1 MPEPLRAVAVNLIT
15 GRRGAGKSS
24 VIRRLLA
31 QRPAG
36 ERWAVLYNDVPAAGE
51 STPDPKQ
58 DEVRGDVR
66 FSLMADGCICCSAQV
81 GLRVA
86 LTRLLR
92 DARPQRLL
100 IEPSSQARVNEVL
113 KLLADRWLAPVLDVR
128 ATILVVNAAQHAGA
142 PLAHELDR
150 ERIAYAQVIALH
162 QAGRAAGEGADGLA
176 ELEHALAAIAPRATM
191 LKSLVP
197 DLDVALLDTPGH
209 AVRPHFHSSV

>member
-1 MPEPLRAVAVNLIT
+1 MRDLLRAVPVNLIT

-51 STPDPKQ
+51 STPDPEL
-58 DEVRGDVR
+58 DDVR
-66 FSLMADGCICCSAQV
+66 FSLMAEGCICCSAQV

-128 ATILVVNAAQHAGA
+128 ATILVVNAAQHVGA

-150 ERIAYAQVIALH
+150 ERIAHAQVIALH
-162 QAGRAAGEGADGLA
+162 QAGRAADEGADGLA

-191 LKSLVP
+191 LKSLAP

>member
-1 MPEPLRAVAVNLIT
+1 MRDPLRAVPVNLIT

-51 STPDPKQ
+51 SAPDPEQ
-58 DEVRGDVR
+58 DAVR

-92 DARPQRLL
+92 EARPQRLL

-150 ERIAYAQVIALH
+150 ERIAHAGVIALH
-162 QAGRAAGEGADGLA
+162 QAGQTAGDGVDD
-176 ELEHALAAIAPRATM
+176 LEHALAALAPRATM
-191 LKSLVP
+191 VKSLVP
-197 DLDVALLDTPGH
+197 DLDAVLLDTPGL
-209 AVRPHFHSSV
+209 ATRPHFHSGA

>member
-1 MPEPLRAVAVNLIT
+1 MRDPLRAVPVNLIT

-24 VIRRLLA
+24 LIRRLLA

-51 STPDPKQ
+51 ATPDPEQ
-58 DEVRGDVR
+58 DGVR

-150 ERIAYAQVIALH
+150 ERIAHAGVIALH
-162 QAGRAAGEGADGLA
+162 QAGQAAGDGVDD
-176 ELEHALAAIAPRATM
+176 LEHALAALAPRATM
-191 LKSLVP
+191 AKSLIP
-197 DLDVALLDTPGH
+197 DLDAALLDTPGQT
-209 AVRPHFHSSV
+209 VRPHFHSEA

>member
-1 MPEPLRAVAVNLIT
+1 MPDPLRAVPVNLIT

-51 STPDPKQ
+51 STPDPAQ
-58 DEVRGDVR
+58 DDVR

-150 ERIAYAQVIALH
+150 ERIAHAGVIVLH
-162 QAGRAAGEGADGLA
+162 QAGQTAGEGVDGLA
-176 ELEHALAAIAPRATM
+176 ELEHALAVIAPRATI
-191 LKSLVP
+191 LKSQAP
-197 DLDVALLDTPGH
+197 DLDVALLDTPGP
-209 AVRPHFHSSV
+209 VTRPHFHSGV

>member
-1 MPEPLRAVAVNLIT
+1 MPDPLRAVPVNLIT

-24 VIRRLLA
+24 LIRRLLA

-51 STPDPKQ
+51 ATPDPEQ
-58 DEVRGDVR
+58 DEVR

-100 IEPSSQARVNEVL
+100 IEPSSHARVNEVL
-113 KLLADRWLAPVLDVR
+113 RLLADRWLAPVLDVR

-142 PLAHELDR
+142 PLSHELDR
-150 ERIAYAQVIALH
+150 ERIAHAGVIALH
-162 QAGRAAGEGADGLA
+162 QAEQSVGDGVEGNA
-176 ELEHALAAIAPRATM
+176 LEHALVALAPRATL
-191 LKSLVP
+191 LKSRLP
-197 DLDVALLDTPGH
+197 DLDVALLDTPGP
-209 AVRPHFHSSV
+209 ALRPRFHSEA

>member
-51 STPDPKQ
+51 STPDPEL
-58 DEVRGDVR
+58 DDVR
-66 FSLMADGCICCSAQV
+66 FSLMAEGCICCSAQV

-150 ERIAYAQVIALH
+150 ERIAHAQVIALH
-162 QAGRAAGEGADGLA
+162 QAGRAADEGADGLA

-191 LKSLVP
+191 LKSLAP